1 MSCRADAA
9 WCMARPDH
17 TYLVYTMAGRAAQ
30 LDLPKVSGSYSVTRI
45 DDADG
50 PAQASRRTVSGGRI
64 ATLEL
69 PAAALGRPWV
79 ASLSRAES

>member
-1 MSCRADAA
+1 
-9 WCMARPDH
+9 MARPDH

-50 PAQASRRTVSGGRI
+50 PAQASCRTVSGGRI
-64 ATLEL
+64 ATLE
-69 PAAALGRPWV
+69 PARGGAGQAVGGV
-79 ASLSRAES
+79 AVAG